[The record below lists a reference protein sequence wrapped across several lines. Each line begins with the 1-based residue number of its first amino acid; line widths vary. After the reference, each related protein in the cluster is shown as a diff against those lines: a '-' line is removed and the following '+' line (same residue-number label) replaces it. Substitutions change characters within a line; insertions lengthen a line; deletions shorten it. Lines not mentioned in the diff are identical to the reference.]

1 MDQSASLLSQVAFA
15 NSYATIALSQ
25 KLRSDIRTISS
36 AMNLTDE
43 QQDAL
48 STLPVGTAVVRLADE
63 HPEPF
68 LVSIP
73 LCAIREGYVSDEAVR
88 GRMARYSVRSGEENS
103 SQPEGTVITPLPSPD
118 RREKNMNEKQYLVDA
133 LTLNDS
139 WKMFHIMAEFVEG
152 FETLPEVYPAVTIF
166 GSARSKHQSNNYKTT
181 VTVARMLAENGYNV
195 ISGGG
200 PGIMEAA
207 NRGAVEGGGKSVGLH
222 IQLPNEQE
230 PNKYANIRL
239 KYNYFFIRKVMFVK
253 YAVAYIIMP
262 GGFGTLD
269 ELFEALTLI
278 QTSRIKY
285 FPIILMD
292 SDYWKGLLDWIK
304 DTMIKEKTISESDFD
319 IFNVVDTPEEA
330 VGIVKRRVVI

>member
-1 MDQSASLLSQVAFA
+1 M
-15 NSYATIALSQ
+15 
-25 KLRSDIRTISS
+25 K
-36 AMNLTDE
+36 
-43 QQDAL
+43 
-48 STLPVGTAVVRLADE
+48 
-63 HPEPF
+63 
-68 LVSIP
+68 
-73 LCAIREGYVSDEAVR
+73 
-88 GRMARYSVRSGEENS
+88 
-103 SQPEGTVITPLPSPD
+103 
-118 RREKNMNEKQYLVDA
+118 EKQYLVDA

-166 GSARSKHQSNNYKTT
+166 GSARSKPQSNNYKTT
-181 VTVARMLAENGYNV
+181 VTVARMLAENGFNV

-207 NRGAVEGGGKSVGLH
+207 NRGAVDGGAKSVGLH
-222 IQLPNEQE
+222 IQLPNEQQ
-230 PNKYANIRL
+230 PNEYADVRL

-278 QTSRIKY
+278 QTKRIKY

-304 DTMIKEKTISESDFD
+304 KTMIKENTISEADFD

-330 VGIVKRRVVI
+330 IRIIKRRVVL

>member
-1 MDQSASLLSQVAFA
+1 M
-15 NSYATIALSQ
+15 
-25 KLRSDIRTISS
+25 K
-36 AMNLTDE
+36 
-43 QQDAL
+43 
-48 STLPVGTAVVRLADE
+48 
-63 HPEPF
+63 
-68 LVSIP
+68 
-73 LCAIREGYVSDEAVR
+73 
-88 GRMARYSVRSGEENS
+88 
-103 SQPEGTVITPLPSPD
+103 
-118 RREKNMNEKQYLVDA
+118 EKQYLVDA

-166 GSARSKHQSNNYKTT
+166 GSARSKPQSNNYKTT
-181 VTVARMLAENGYNV
+181 VTVARMLAENGFNV

-207 NRGAVEGGGKSVGLH
+207 NRGAVDGGAKSVGLH
-222 IQLPNEQE
+222 IQLPNEQQANE
-230 PNKYANIRL
+230 YADVRL
-239 KYNYFFIRKVMFVK
+239 KYKYFFIRKVMFVK

-278 QTSRIKY
+278 QTKRIKY

-304 DTMIKEKTISESDFD
+304 KTMIKENTISESDFD

-330 VGIVKRRVVI
+330 IRIIQRRVVL